1 MWSGRIIKVGVSMFD
16 HYSVLKEETI
26 KGLAIKPHGTY
37 VDCTLGG
44 GGHSEQIV
52 SKLDEN
58 GLLVAFD
65 QDATALE
72 AAKKRLGANHN
83 RILFIQ
89 ANFRNLSKELKENGI
104 EYVDGI
110 LFDLGVSSPQ
120 LDRGERGFSYNHDAV
135 LDMRMNQTQE
145 LSAFEVVNDWSY
157 NDLVSIFFKYG
168 EEKFSKQI
176 ARKIEAY
183 RQNQQIKTTHE
194 LVEIIKDG
202 IPAPARRK
210 GGHPAKR
217 IFQALRI
224 AVNDEL
230 EAFNDALHQ
239 AAEVTDMHGRIAV
252 ITFHSLEDRLCKQ
265 AFKKWS
271 TPKETP
277 RNLPVLPKENEAPF
291 KTITRKPLIASS
303 GELESN
309 RRSRS
314 AKLRIIERVK
324 WNDAFTYG
332 EGWNK

>member
-1 MWSGRIIKVGVSMFD
+1 MFE
-16 HYSVLKEETI
+16 HYSVLRDESI
-26 KGLAIKPHGTY
+26 KGLDIKPSGTY

-44 GGHSEQIV
+44 GGHSEQIA
-52 SKLDEN
+52 SQLDEN

-65 QDATALE
+65 QDMEALE
-72 AAKKRLGANHN
+72 AAKRRLELYQD
-83 RILFIQ
+83 RIVFVH
-89 ANFRNLSKELKENGI
+89 ANFRGLREQLDKHHINH
-104 EYVDGI
+104 VDGI

-120 LDRGERGFSYNHDAV
+120 LDEGVRGFSYQYDAK
-135 LDMRMNQTQE
+135 LDMRMNQVQDLT
-145 LSAFEVVNDWSY
+145 AFEIVNSWPY

-183 RQNQQIKTTHE
+183 RKIEQIHTTFQ

-230 EAFNDALHQ
+230 NAFNDALHQ
-239 AAEVTDMHGRIAV
+239 AAKAIDINGRIVV

-277 RNLPVLPKENEAPF
+277 RNLPVIPKDHEAPF
-291 KTITRKPLIASS
+291 KLITRKPIVASND
-303 GELESN
+303 ELETN

-314 AKLRIIERVK
+314 AKLRISEKVNE
-324 WNDAFTYG
+324 WNEEFTYG
-332 EGWNK
+332 EGWKK